1 MVVCGVTVACAQ
13 SCTHICPSFHS
24 TKILS
29 SNRNRNSKTTKVQ
42 LEDLFGSLSMS
53 DTSSVSKYPSTVPVV
68 AKNSNSMR
76 SLNLPKDFFHDN
88 KAEESG
94 IENDHLSNELNDN
107 KSDVGN
113 LDNGKFKN
121 SASLFANNG
130 SRTDSLT
137 TNG

>member
-1 MVVCGVTVACAQ
+1 
-13 SCTHICPSFHS
+13 
-24 TKILS
+24 
-29 SNRNRNSKTTKVQ
+29 
-42 LEDLFGSLSMS
+42 MS

-68 AKNSNSMR
+68 AKSMNSVRN
-76 SLNLPKDFFHDN
+76 LNLPKDFFNDN

-107 KSDVGN
+107 KSDVDN
-113 LDNGKFKN
+113 LENSNGKFQ
-121 SASLFANNG
+121 SSSLFANNG